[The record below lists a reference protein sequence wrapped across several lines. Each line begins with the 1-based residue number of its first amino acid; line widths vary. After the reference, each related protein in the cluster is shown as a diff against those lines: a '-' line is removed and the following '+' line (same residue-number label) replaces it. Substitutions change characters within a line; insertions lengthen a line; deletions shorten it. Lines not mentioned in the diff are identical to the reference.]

1 MENDFLSLIKTRRSV
16 RAYQAEPV
24 PAEALEIVLEAGTYA
39 PTGGGCQSP
48 TIIAITDSKYRQE
61 IAKLNAEVMGSSTDP
76 YYGAPVVVL
85 ADGGASTFVEDGS
98 CRTLCGEE
106 GKYADR

>member
-1 MENDFLSLIKTRRSV
+1 MENAFLSLIKTRRSV

-24 PAEALEIVLEAGTYA
+24 PAGALDAVLEAGTYA

-48 TIIAITDSKYRQE
+48 TIIAIIDHKYRQE
-61 IAKLNAEVMGSSTDP
+61 IAKLKAEVMGSSTDP
-76 YYGAPVVVL
+76 CYGAPVVVL

-106 GKYADR
+106 EKYADQ